1 MRRRAHISLVDPPR
15 PSATQPRS
23 LALSLARLRRR
34 APGADLTLAEIAAAL
49 GERSG
54 LLLTLFL
61 SVVALLPS
69 PGLPIGALFGCAV
82 VVLAVGVIPG
92 RAAVSLPR
100 RIGGWRLPRRVLDGV
115 LRRAVPTLRRI
126 ERRLRPRADW
136 AVSGVGALA
145 AAIMMMVQGVLLA
158 LPIPFG
164 NAAPALAIA
173 ALALGLLTRDGLGV
187 LAGHAIGLM
196 AAGLLVGLSI
206 GGYALISGA

>member
-1 MRRRAHISLVDPPR
+1 MDPPAS
-15 PSATQPRS
+15 SAAQPRS

-34 APGADLTLAEIAAAL
+34 APGSDLTLAEISAAL

-61 SVVALLPS
+61 SVIAMLPS
-69 PGLPIGALFGCAV
+69 PGLPIGAIFGFAV
-82 VVLAVGVIPG
+82 VVLAIGVIPG
-92 RAAVSLPR
+92 RATVALPR
-100 RIGGWRLPRRVLDGV
+100 RVAAWRLPRRVLDGV
-115 LRRAVPTLRRI
+115 LRRAVPTLRRV
-126 ERRLRPRADW
+126 ERRLRPRIGW
-136 AVSGVGALA
+136 AVSGGGALA
-145 AAIMMMVQGVLLA
+145 AAVMLMLQGVLLA

-173 ALALGLLTRDGLGV
+173 ALALGLLTGDGLGV

-196 AAGLLVGLSI
+196 AAGLLVALGV